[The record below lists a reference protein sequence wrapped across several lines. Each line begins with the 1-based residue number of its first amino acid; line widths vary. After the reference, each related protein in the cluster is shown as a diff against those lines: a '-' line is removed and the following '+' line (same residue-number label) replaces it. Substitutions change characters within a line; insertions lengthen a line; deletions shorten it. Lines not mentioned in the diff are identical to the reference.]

1 VTYLELSGVAAP
13 NKRIK
18 LARRSAGGLRGGRRA
33 RSLSA
38 VRWAEQVEAFQ
49 VID

>member
-1 VTYLELSGVAAP
+1 MTERP

-18 LARRSAGGLRGGRRA
+18 LTRRSADGVTRNRRA

-38 VRWAEQVEAFQ
+38 VR
-49 VID
+49 

>member
-1 VTYLELSGVAAP
+1 MPGTP

-18 LARRSAGGLRGGRRA
+18 LTRRGTGGLTGRRRA

-38 VRWAEQVEAFQ
+38 VR
-49 VID
+49 